1 MDKKEIDKLS
11 AAYNNVPDK
20 QIINELSWFNPYNS
34 VTSAAKRWA
43 SGRGGF
49 GSQLASKILP
59 GSEERYGQSE
69 LEDETNEVW
78 KQFRRQILSQDK
90 TPKGSNILGWFKNTL
105 GIDPKQISALGQN
118 IVPNKRYDDHDTLR
132 AIFRNALSQAKQ
144 FQMVGGAYD
153 EKSAYATN
161 PKLVLRSILDMD
173 KDASIELANHLMSK
187 MAGGGTVTVASMPRV
202 ASKDDVK
209 DVIYDN
215 ILKLKGEGKLE
226 EIGGMF
232 GSADANPT
240 TPAEDEIV
248 FRASPEAQAEMK
260 RRFLEETLP
269 QIKKDIDLARGEHT
283 DG

>member
-187 MAGGGTVTVASMPRV
+187 MAGGGTVTVAS
-202 ASKDDVK
+202 KDDVK

-226 EIGGMF
+226 EMF
-232 GSADANPT
+232 GTPDLTPT
-240 TPAEDEIV
+240 TPAEDDLAN
-248 FRASPEAQAEMK
+248 RASPEAAVEARK
-260 RRFLEETLP
+260 RFNEETLP
-269 QIKKDIDLARGEHT
+269 AIKKAIALAREEHT
-283 DG
+283 DGGGT

>member
-34 VTSAAKRWA
+34 VTSAAKRFA

-187 MAGGGTVTVASMPRV
+187 MAGGGTVTVAS
-202 ASKDDVK
+202 KDDVK

-226 EIGGMF
+226 EMF
-232 GSADANPT
+232 GTPDLTPT
-240 TPAEDEIV
+240 TPAEDDLAN
-248 FRASPEAQAEMK
+248 RASPEAAVEAHK
-260 RRFLEETLP
+260 RFNEETLP
-269 QIKKDIDLARGEHT
+269 AIKKAIALAREEHT
-283 DG
+283 DGGGT